1 MILLLRRI
9 HFILYFADQWEEHN
23 CGIRCFV
30 SFPFQFQVTFVSC
43 PCLVFS
49 LQKKIMYYEVDTIG
63 CWCWYVCLKIS
74 RHSKRQMILHDK
86 LEHYINHPLPP
97 SSQHNVCRYSVQTSL
112 FTLLIN
118 PGPLISAAYANI
130 DSDPPNMQPH

>member
-1 MILLLRRI
+1 MR
-9 HFILYFADQWEEHN
+9 
-23 CGIRCFV
+23 
-30 SFPFQFQVTFVSC
+30 
-43 PCLVFS
+43 
-49 LQKKIMYYEVDTIG
+49 KDTIG
-63 CWCWYVCLKIS
+63 CWYVCLKMS

-97 SSQHNVCRYSVQTSL
+97 SSQHNVCRYSAQTSL

-118 PGPLISAAYANI
+118 PGPLISAAYANT